1 MRNAVICYSGG
12 DDLFIVG
19 AWNEVI
25 ELALDIREKFAA
37 YTENTLKISAGIG
50 VYKHDYPI
58 SVIANEVADMESMSK
73 SRAEKNSITIF
84 DDGAVHTELDR
95 EGFQIEI
102 GDRNI

>member
-1 MRNAVICYSGG
+1 MYINTILRNGAYVIRKSDKDKTLRNAVICYSGG

-58 SVIANEVADMESMSK
+58 SVIANEVADIGKYVKIK
-73 SRAEKNSITIF
+73 SRKEF
-84 DDGAVHTELDR
+84 YYD
-95 EGFQIEI
+95 F
-102 GDRNI
+102 